1 MKLWLIISLVCICVL
16 LLVVGLCS
24 TLLIIISKNNI
35 LELTTNSAL
44 AEQTSLQKSF
54 QNMVEFYGK
63 DDMSSVTKHSLAKY
77 WFSQFASNT
86 SVLVMGDETIVSD
99 ITIQPEKM
107 LPLENFD
114 DQQNDIVTFGGGKI
128 LIVGS
133 KIKIRSNDYSI
144 YTISDLTYVF
154 NSIDKMIVEFG
165 AVSLLC
171 IVVGMALII
180 ILVRYA
186 IRPLKTLALSA
197 RRIAKGQ
204 YSERIQIN
212 KQADEIGVLAQDFNV
227 MAQAVQSHIN
237 ELNENAQRQQLFIG
251 GLTHEF
257 KTPLTSVIGHS
268 ETLLFTKM
276 PEEIVQNS
284 LSHILEECRR
294 LERLTQK
301 MLRLITLQENI
312 ELHEESVSELLDSV
326 KNSTDESLRQ
336 RNIALHIIS
345 DIKTLP
351 MDVDLMQSLL
361 INLVDNAA
369 KASKEGQTIE
379 LRADGNT
386 ISVRDH
392 GMGISKDEI
401 SRIFEPFYRVDKS
414 RSTQSGGAGLGLAL
428 VQRIAQ
434 AHGAQIAV
442 ESTIGEGTT
451 VKVIFSVYNSITSS

>member
-1 MKLWLIISLVCICVL
+1 MKLWLKISLICICVL

-35 LELTTNSAL
+35 LELTTSSAL

-54 QNMVEFYGK
+54 QNMIEFYGR
-63 DDMSSVTKHSLAKY
+63 DDMSPVAKHSLAKY
-77 WFSQFASNT
+77 WFSHYASNT
-86 SVLVMGDETIVSD
+86 SVLVMGDETIYSD
-99 ITIQPEKM
+99 IAIQPEKI
-107 LPLENFD
+107 LPL
-114 DQQNDIVTFGGGKI
+114 DQAEKQQYEIVTFDGAKI

-133 KIKIRSNDYSI
+133 KTNIRFDDYSI
-144 YTISDLTYVF
+144 YTVGDLTYVY

-165 AVSLLC
+165 AISLLC

-180 ILVRYA
+180 VLVRYA
-186 IRPLKTLALSA
+186 IRPLKTLGLAA
-197 RRIAKGQ
+197 RRIAKGE
-204 YSERIQIN
+204 YGERAQIN
-212 KQADEIGVLAQDFNV
+212 KKADEVGTLAQDFDV

-276 PEEIVQNS
+276 PEDVVQNS

-301 MLRLITLQENI
+301 MLRLITLEENI
-312 ELHEESVSELLDSV
+312 QLHEEPVEELLDSV
-326 KNSTDESLRQ
+326 KNSVDEALRQ
-336 RNIALHIIS
+336 RNIALHVSCGIQ
-345 DIKTLP
+345 TLP
-351 MDVDLMQSLL
+351 MDFDLMQSLL

-369 KASKEGQTIE
+369 KASKEGQTID
-379 LRADGNT
+379 LIAQDST
-386 ISVRDH
+386 ITVTDH
-392 GMGISKDEI
+392 GAGMPKDEI
-401 SRIFEPFYRVDKS
+401 PRIFEPFYRVDKS
-414 RSTQSGGAGLGLAL
+414 RSRQSGGAGLGLAL

-442 ESTIGEGTT
+442 ESSVGAGTA
-451 VKVIFSVYNSITSS
+451 VHVIFPIYK